1 MEISGRGS
9 KCLLACLSDCQIV
22 GGGGVDMVLSPP
34 LQHLSLG
41 LKGRVEG
48 ADTAC
53 QGSEAPSPA

>member
-1 MEISGRGS
+1 MFIG
-9 KCLLACLSDCQIV
+9 LSFGLPNS